1 MMAQV
6 DGSEEPVGLPFYQ
19 RRSLYRH
26 VRSSEDNCRKTR
38 TRPAIRQVVRA
49 LRMERKVKISKQPTS
64 DKRHLLLNTSALL
77 RNTLALF
84 PNTSALFLLA
94 RKGSEFLRALRRS
107 ARKVTRL
114 IPVWTARLPP

>member
-1 MMAQV
+1 MMMMAQV

-49 LRMERKVKISKQPTS
+49 LRMERQVKHTGKDTIRQMIEKCHFVILSFVIYTFIVVK
-64 DKRHLLLNTSALL
+64 LLT
-77 RNTLALF
+77 
-84 PNTSALFLLA
+84 
-94 RKGSEFLRALRRS
+94 
-107 ARKVTRL
+107 
-114 IPVWTARLPP
+114 II